1 MTMDLKELKRDI
13 VFETQLRGFDFVFHS
28 TYGLFSPKSI
38 DEGTGLLIDNLE
50 VSEGDVCLDLG
61 CGYGSIGLVMAKLSR
76 TGKVYMVDKDFV
88 AVAYAQKNVKGNGT
102 KNCEVLLSNAFSHLP
117 EVKFDVI
124 ASNLPANAGKE
135 LLNIILLEAREHLN
149 PNGKLYVVTI
159 SGLREYIKR
168 NFTEFFGN
176 YQKVKQGRN
185 HTVGLAVRQ
194 KE

>member
-1 MTMDLKELKRDI
+1 MDLKELKRDI

-38 DEGTGLLIDNLE
+38 DEGTRLLIDNLE
-50 VSEGDVCLDLG
+50 VNEGDVCLDLG
-61 CGYGSIGLVMAKLSR
+61 CGYGPIGLVMAKLSR

-88 AVAYAQKNVKGNGT
+88 AVAYAQKNVRRNGI

-117 EVKFDVI
+117 DVKFDVI

-168 NFTEFFGN
+168 NFTEFLGN
-176 YQKVKQGRN
+176 YQKVKQGKN

>member
-1 MTMDLKELKRDI
+1 MDLKALKRDI

-50 VSEGDVCLDLG
+50 VRTGDVCLDLG
-61 CGYGSIGLVMAKLSR
+61 CGYGPIGLVMAKWSK

-88 AVAYAQKNVKGNGT
+88 AVAYAQKNVKGNGI
-102 KNCEVLLSNAFSHLP
+102 KNCEVLLSNTFSHLP
-117 EVKFDVI
+117 GVKFDVI

-135 LLNIILLEAREHLN
+135 LLRIILFEAREHLN

-176 YQKVKQGRN
+176 YQKIKQGRN
-185 HTVGLAVRQ
+185 HTVGLAVR
-194 KE
+194 K